1 MNFQQD
7 ANGKVIKRMPLE
19 PNLEKRPGVKPTLVS
34 GETSIH
40 ETLRRWACG
49 LGWGIVSI
57 EKANDEDDFELASS
71 A

>member
-40 ETLRRWACG
+40 ARRSPALG